1 MIKGNVGSSIAQ
13 EFMNFINNNR
23 RPLITAEQIFL
34 EGTLRR
40 EIIEEIKGENH
51 SRLYLIAKNV
61 LQYIKNS
68 DNKIQEIDIFS
79 KLLQYYPA
87 DLKLAIMKEIKES
100 YEDNIYQDFLM
111 NKNFIEGFFSIY
123 DDFRE

>member
-1 MIKGNVGSSIAQ
+1 M
-13 EFMNFINNNR
+13 
-23 RPLITAEQIFL
+23 
-34 EGTLRR
+34 
-40 EIIEEIKGENH
+40 
-51 SRLYLIAKNV
+51 YLIAKNV